1 MTDGLT
7 EGERKNLA
15 PDDPLR
21 LVRLLSVVEPKE
33 KMMGRWI
40 VFKRVQEMTGIAFCS
55 YDHDCFLIDWNTEF

>member
-7 EGERKNLA
+7 EEERRDLA

-21 LVRLLSVVEPKE
+21 VVRLLSVVEPKE

-40 VFKRVQEMTGIAFCS
+40 VFKRVQEMTGF
-55 YDHDCFLIDWNTEF
+55 